1 MLYIPVT
8 RNHYP
13 HVRLAEALPTHVRVT
28 CTYAYAE
35 INCPYIYMQLYIYNN
50 NYSIYTPPRR
60 SAIPKSVEA
69 QSNVNAPRTRHL
81 TILNFLGE
89 RKVGWH

>member
-1 MLYIPVT
+1 MHNY
-8 RNHYP
+8 ND
-13 HVRLAEALPTHVRVT
+13 
-28 CTYAYAE
+28 
-35 INCPYIYMQLYIYNN
+35 IYNY

-81 TILNFLGE
+81 TIHSIFWESE
-89 RKVGWH
+89 RYVCKKLIVIIIDYTTITSYQRAIRRRR